1 LVMKNKPLTFATA
14 LCLSSLTGCPL
25 SNLAQQSEGRRFAD
39 QQTEYWTV
47 ERVHD
52 GDTLWIA
59 QDGNEEKVRLCG
71 IDAPELE
78 QPLGPDSRNHLQQ
91 LVDQSPSGEVGVISV
106 ERDQY
111 DRLVAEVFIPGS
123 GDEEIHVNSQMVAD
137 GMAYVYERYVDG
149 CPNGMVIA
157 GAEGRAQEASLGVW
171 SGGQMPP
178 WEYRR
183 QNR

>member
-1 LVMKNKPLTFATA
+1 MKINHLMLSSA

-25 SNLAQQSEGRRFAD
+25 SNLARLSEGQRFTG

-59 QDGNEEKVRLCG
+59 QGGHEEKVRLCG

-78 QPLGPDSRNHLQQ
+78 QPLGAVSRDYLQQ
-91 LVDQSPSGEVGVISV
+91 LINQSPSGQVGVIPV

-123 GDEEIHVNSQMVAD
+123 GDEEIHINSQMVAD

-149 CPNGMVIA
+149 CPNGIVIA
-157 GAEGRAQEASLGVW
+157 GAEERAQEASLGVW

-178 WEYRR
+178 WEYRQ